1 MPKEIGN
8 ILTLLRL
15 SGKDISEP
23 LEASLLE
30 WMTKTVSTDKSPG
43 KDGSNL
49 TDIAQHRIIRAA
61 LTKNEKLL
69 SESVALTSKSI
80 RFSEKDGIQIDNSF
94 HAHGPELYIHGY
106 GREYLSGIRN
116 IQYFVQG
123 TPYSYTSEQMKLI
136 ANFVTEGYLQV
147 LRGRYV
153 DYSVIGRGIARNN
166 ATRTNAGL
174 VKQIQRILPKEDAL
188 KLNSAIKRLDR
199 KENASFDIQAK
210 NIHYWRSD
218 YMVHHRPSFMASVNI
233 ASNRTI
239 RTESGNGENLN
250 GQFLTEGAMNIA
262 VDGDEYFNIFPI
274 WKWYMIPGTTT
285 PANQKLR
292 KRTNWVAEPGN
303 VDFVG
308 GVSDGING
316 VATYAM
322 DAYRTQANKAWFF
335 FDNRIIC
342 LGSSISADRPEPIFT
357 TVNQSWLKGKVWKIT
372 QNNLSEIPEGNYD
385 LESENQWIVH
395 DAIAYYFPSDQNLKL
410 STKKQAGSWSEI
422 NSGST
427 SKKIEKNVFT
437 LWIDHELNPKNSEYQ
452 YLIFPGVDGP
462 DKIDFDDINYIQ
474 VP

>member
-1 MPKEIGN
+1 
-8 ILTLLRL
+8 
-15 SGKDISEP
+15 
-23 LEASLLE
+23 
-30 WMTKTVSTDKSPG
+30 
-43 KDGSNL
+43 
-49 TDIAQHRIIRAA
+49 
-61 LTKNEKLL
+61 
-69 SESVALTSKSI
+69 
-80 RFSEKDGIQIDNSF
+80 
-94 HAHGPELYIHGY
+94 
-106 GREYLSGIRN
+106 
-116 IQYFVQG
+116 
-123 TPYSYTSEQMKLI
+123 MKLI

-285 PANQKLR
+285 LANQKLR

-474 VP
+474 VLKNNQSIQAVWDKKNDLVGAVFYKSGKLIWEENQMTIDQPGLILLSKTATGKLAVSYSDPTQKLTGKVKGSIEINGKSRDLAFTLPEGMKAGSTVTMDLDF